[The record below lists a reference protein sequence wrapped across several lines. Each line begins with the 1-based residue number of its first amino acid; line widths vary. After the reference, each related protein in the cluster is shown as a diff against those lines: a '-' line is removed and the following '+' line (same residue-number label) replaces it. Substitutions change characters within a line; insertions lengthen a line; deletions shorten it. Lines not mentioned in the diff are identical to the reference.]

1 LFAQTLSFWRASS
14 LLSLK
19 PWYLKQPLLLGRH
32 LLCHFSWYNVS
43 VTLHNLSITALA
55 FQKHEA
61 FFGFVHF
68 YDVNY
73 EQGQYFEFVD
83 LFCTVFIFL

>member
-1 LFAQTLSFWRASS
+1 M
-14 LLSLK
+14 
-19 PWYLKQPLLLGRH
+19 
-32 LLCHFSWYNVS
+32 
-43 VTLHNLSITALA
+43 HNLSITAYA

-83 LFCTVFIFL
+83 LFCTVFIIL